1 MENTE
6 ETSRRWKTYGSAT
19 SGGGGEP
26 PLSCAQS
33 VFDGKY
39 RIEDRLFS
47 SIVEGRGFE
56 GVSSVQLI
64 VRNSIGRRMKKENI
78 PEFLYCR
85 RTIFYDVHWKIF
97 HGIEDFESI
106 ILIRNIIKVKS
117 LKTFL
122 RFSNDLE

>member
-64 VRNSIGRRMKKENI
+64 VRNSNGRRMKKENI
-78 PEFLYCR
+78 PEFLHCR

-97 HGIEDFESI
+97 HGIEDLEWI
-106 ILIRNIIKVKS
+106 ILTRNIIKVKS